1 MAVKAVEMIRKI
13 RDQHYKETKELSV
26 QEQIKFVRKKSWE
39 LQKKLKRN
47 KRPTAD
53 NTAQTAK
60 S

>member
-13 RDQHYKETKELSV
+13 RDQHYTETKELSV
-26 QEQIKFVRKKSWE
+26 QEQIKFVRKKSLE

-47 KRPTAD
+47 NRSTAE
-53 NTAQTAK
+53 NTVQTAK

>member
-39 LQKKLKRN
+39 LQKILKRN
-47 KRPTAD
+47 KRSTAD
-53 NTAQTAK
+53 NTAQTVK